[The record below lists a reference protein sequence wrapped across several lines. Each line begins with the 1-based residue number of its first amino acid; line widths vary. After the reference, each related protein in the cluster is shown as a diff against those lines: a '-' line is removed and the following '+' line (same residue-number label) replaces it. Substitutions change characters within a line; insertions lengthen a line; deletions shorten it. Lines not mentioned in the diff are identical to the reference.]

1 MEQFDEVDFM
11 DPNFTMKFSEDDVWH
26 AINTKVDQTR
36 SDRIRRALFPETLNQ
51 SEINNILHLRI
62 HPEVP
67 SALEQLSQPAQDL
80 KFAIEELLEYV
91 HDVELATKIASEV
104 TNLLKNEDLEV
115 VRNAAELVLD
125 LSYSEAP
132 AQVVIGHPHLL
143 ATLEM
148 VLDKAGGSKMEEQ
161 IKKAGAGAML
171 NLTKYEKGR
180 YVIFESGGIPYL
192 VKLLGAQPLTVTFY
206 ATQSL
211 HNLLQYLEGAKAA
224 IISAGGIQRMVPLL
238 QLKDIKFLAMLMDCL
253 QMLCFKASESKLAV
267 RNCKGPKHIL
277 AILKRNPSDKKLLF
291 TMSRLLKV
299 LSTCVYNK
307 EDMADQ
313 GGFYLIAKRLPQM
326 REESTF
332 KNFLT
337 TLRNISDAK
346 ANFYIDHEILDII
359 LKQLESSNETVV
371 QISAGIL
378 GNLTSERPSK
388 KVAVFECNG
397 VEVILRALDHPNRL
411 GTTQMAL
418 ILTLRHMSARHRLG
432 RDIRAEIRKL
442 GGLNLIMHI
451 LLTST
456 DWVVLS
462 PTIGLIRNLANMTQN
477 HKDMEDFMVVVRLCN
492 LLSHTVNALALLK
505 ENKREDDDDYHIKN
519 PKDSELDGVDLHDIL
534 IDCIGTLALLVH
546 RPSLKTQIEGLE
558 ILELL
563 RELEDREDEDVKMV
577 VDEFFNAYN
586 DTYTF
591 SYDSHG
597 RTLSRDSQM
606 IDDKLDDLGYEIVDD
621 KEFVGQPG
629 EAPEAVYENTS
640 AFSTLNRSI
649 VVTDPNDRAY
659 LNDSLRVQTAPSRS
673 SSYQSITSSATMDMS
688 QSRNYYGSNR
698 KIVYEDNEL

>member
-291 TMSRLLKV
+291 TMSRLLKGW
-299 LSTCVYNK
+299 LN
-307 EDMADQ
+307 
-313 GGFYLIAKRLPQM
+313 
-326 REESTF
+326 TF
-332 KNFLT
+332 
-337 TLRNISDAK
+337 
-346 ANFYIDHEILDII
+346 
-359 LKQLESSNETVV
+359 
-371 QISAGIL
+371 
-378 GNLTSERPSK
+378 
-388 KVAVFECNG
+388 
-397 VEVILRALDHPNRL
+397 
-411 GTTQMAL
+411 
-418 ILTLRHMSARHRLG
+418 
-432 RDIRAEIRKL
+432 
-442 GGLNLIMHI
+442 
-451 LLTST
+451 
-456 DWVVLS
+456 
-462 PTIGLIRNLANMTQN
+462 
-477 HKDMEDFMVVVRLCN
+477 
-492 LLSHTVNALALLK
+492 
-505 ENKREDDDDYHIKN
+505 
-519 PKDSELDGVDLHDIL
+519 
-534 IDCIGTLALLVH
+534 
-546 RPSLKTQIEGLE
+546 
-558 ILELL
+558 
-563 RELEDREDEDVKMV
+563 
-577 VDEFFNAYN
+577 
-586 DTYTF
+586 
-591 SYDSHG
+591 
-597 RTLSRDSQM
+597 
-606 IDDKLDDLGYEIVDD
+606 
-621 KEFVGQPG
+621 
-629 EAPEAVYENTS
+629 
-640 AFSTLNRSI
+640 
-649 VVTDPNDRAY
+649 
-659 LNDSLRVQTAPSRS
+659 
-673 SSYQSITSSATMDMS
+673 
-688 QSRNYYGSNR
+688 
-698 KIVYEDNEL
+698 